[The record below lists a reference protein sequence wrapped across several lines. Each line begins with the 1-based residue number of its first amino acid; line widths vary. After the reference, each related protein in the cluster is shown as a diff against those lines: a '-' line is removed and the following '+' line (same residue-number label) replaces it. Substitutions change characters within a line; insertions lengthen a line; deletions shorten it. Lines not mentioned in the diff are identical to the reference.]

1 MTKILTRDIQWL
13 YDRVPDMEAVLEQFK
28 PFFSSGAFLAGG
40 FLRTAITK
48 GSALKALN
56 RNESPGDL
64 DFFFETPDH
73 ATKLVHRIVSDQ
85 VVLGSIKLNK
95 YQTNYWT
102 SGPNSMM
109 KFAYDTQFEIGND
122 NMFGKLQLIHAFGGS
137 PQKILNGFDLANCK
151 IATDGKQ
158 LYIRE
163 GWEELEENKLIHID
177 DYQDLIPWRIIKYI
191 NKGATKNT
199 PAPFQLSDESKV
211 GILEYIM
218 NNLSTGSFGK
228 LINPGQ
234 RIRGLLTHPKHLIR
248 TEDVMFFMGKLGT
261 ITMCSE
267 TSQTPGPYT
276 LIEKKMKTKD
286 FAVHVYEQRKKK

>member
-1 MTKILTRDIQWL
+1 
-13 YDRVPDMEAVLEQFK
+13 
-28 PFFSSGAFLAGG
+28 
-40 FLRTAITK
+40 
-48 GSALKALN
+48 
-56 RNESPGDL
+56 
-64 DFFFETPDH
+64 
-73 ATKLVHRIVSDQ
+73 
-85 VVLGSIKLNK
+85 
-95 YQTNYWT
+95 
-102 SGPNSMM
+102 M